1 MGWIQRKKKAVFWYP
16 ERMRL
21 GTPGSRG
28 HSLST
33 PSIIWDP
40 ILLCFLPSL
49 DLSSLV
55 QSCPALFSFALHY
68 PTPAPLPSSAL
79 SYPVLLSSAHSWWL
93 LPSPGIYAQ
102 ICPAQ
107 HSHAQ
112 SSQLSDPAQ
121 LCLVQLTLHNPV
133 HVLLNPAHHVQ
144 PAQPSLP
151 DLALPC
157 PTMPWPALSSLVWD
171 YPKPPGSKKSSFLQ
185 TYSFFLYNENIVR
198 MNKWPKRR
206 RLRRK

>member
-1 MGWIQRKKKAVFWYP
+1 MDTKKTRKAVFWYP

-112 SSQLSDPAQ
+112 SFQISDPAQ
-121 LCLVQLTLHNPV
+121 LCLVQL
-133 HVLLNPAHHVQ
+133 NPAQSSSCSAQSCPSCPASPAKPAWPSPTLPHH
-144 PAQPSLP
+144 
-151 DLALPC
+151 ALTSP
-157 PTMPWPALSSLVWD
+157 V
-171 YPKPPGSKKSSFLQ
+171 
-185 TYSFFLYNENIVR
+185 
-198 MNKWPKRR
+198 
-206 RLRRK
+206 